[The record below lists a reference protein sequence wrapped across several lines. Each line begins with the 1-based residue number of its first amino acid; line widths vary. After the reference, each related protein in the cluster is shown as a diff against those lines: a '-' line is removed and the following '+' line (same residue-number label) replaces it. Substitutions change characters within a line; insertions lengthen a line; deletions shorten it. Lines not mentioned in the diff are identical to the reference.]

1 MGGSLRTKKKLDD
14 GPTPF
19 SPCVCAGIRLSRTTS
34 KATQPPPAAAA
45 AAAPSVMQRQGSTSD
60 LLMRRM
66 ASTGTTM
73 DPMSSATNSM
83 SEQAPVG
90 AMAGLAPRE

>member
-1 MGGSLRTKKKLDD
+1 
-14 GPTPF
+14 
-19 SPCVCAGIRLSRTTS
+19 
-34 KATQPPPAAAA
+34 
-45 AAAPSVMQRQGSTSD
+45 MQRQGSTSD

-73 DPMSSATNSM
+73 DLMSSATNSM

>member
-1 MGGSLRTKKKLDD
+1 MHKRKLND

-45 AAAPSVMQRQGSTSD
+45 AAVAAPSVMQRQGSTSD

-83 SEQAPVG
+83 SEQVPVG
-90 AMAGLAPRE
+90 AMTGLAPRE